1 MRLLRSWPDRIPEG
15 RNYVVDDIERL
26 VIERHT
32 YSSLRGFDDD
42 VLLLEWDIAVG
53 QEDLLR
59 FAERAQA
66 TPDRVLVAPYLI
78 YADTYGLPEN
88 VWAHRWWG
96 GQGAG
101 RVTPTGA
108 RMIETGTPTCNLFG
122 LGMIYL
128 PRSVLARFPEG
139 YPPAH
144 FGDVEMSM
152 WHYQHVAREV
162 PIMWDVR
169 PVHLNY
175 LTPKI

>member
-15 RNYVVDDIERL
+15 RSYVVDGIERL
-26 VIERHT
+26 IIDHHDYRG
-32 YSSLRGFDDD
+32 LREVDDN

-53 QEDLLR
+53 QEDIVR

-66 TPDRVLVAPYLI
+66 TPDQVLVAPYVI

-88 VWAHRWWG
+88 VWAHRTWG
-96 GQGAG
+96 GIGAG
-101 RVTPTGA
+101 TVIPTGA
-108 RMIETGTPTCNLFG
+108 KTVETGAPTCNLFG
-122 LGMIYL
+122 LGMVYL
-128 PRSVLARFPEG
+128 PEKLVAAYLQGRMG
-139 YPPAH
+139 CH
-144 FGDVEMSM
+144 FGDTEFSM
-152 WHYQHVAREV
+152 WHYTHVRREV